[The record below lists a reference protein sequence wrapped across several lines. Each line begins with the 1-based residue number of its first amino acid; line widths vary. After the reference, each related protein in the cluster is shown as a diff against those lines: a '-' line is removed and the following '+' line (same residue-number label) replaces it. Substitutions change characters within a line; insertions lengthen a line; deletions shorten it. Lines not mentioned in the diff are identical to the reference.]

1 MVNFLPSFILVLST
15 LILVLAYVN
24 RTRNSYERTSK
35 ISLTSS
41 YQMHS
46 FCTDVVLWN
55 QGQVC
60 YNPSAHGSGRDR
72 WREENR
78 KRIIVSELDSE
89 PSDLVSFLSASS
101 VIFFYS
107 SLVHSLLARQKKKW
121 LVKQAKR
128 KGSAISASSA
138 RVFFFLGSYL
148 ISESRLAT
156 CPAIKTPGVEGNPQ
170 QRRTSPV
177 ASPEEPRPVLD
188 RFGLGAFPEDG

>member
-107 SLVHSLLARQKKKW
+107 SLVHSLLARQKKKMASEAS
-121 LVKQAKR
+121 QA
-128 KGSAISASSA
+128 
-138 RVFFFLGSYL
+138 
-148 ISESRLAT
+148 
-156 CPAIKTPGVEGNPQ
+156 
-170 QRRTSPV
+170 
-177 ASPEEPRPVLD
+177 
-188 RFGLGAFPEDG
+188 